1 MTEDK
6 VGIAAVTTHVEFAR
20 SVDRDIL
27 QQIATLNAQGLRAL
41 MEASQANPHE
51 RPSGATRFDALAGQP
66 QPWSKVSQVP
76 YLLFEWRALEDGW
89 EDREEDWQVH
99 EPHEPRGTW
108 RKCQAWRRF
117 ARLATHLTAEI
128 CRHRQVAARL
138 LLGMP
143 QLQCERWG
151 VLSLPQ
157 IDRYAQRASHQID
170 LRWPDDGFWQRRVEA
185 AMNDS
190 DESALWRNT
199 LEGIQRLA
207 VLGRSSR

>member
-6 VGIAAVTTHVEFAR
+6 LGIAAITTHVEFAR

-27 QQIATLNAQGLRAL
+27 QQIAILNLQGLQAL
-41 MEASQANPHE
+41 IEASQTNPHE
-51 RPSGATRFDALAGQP
+51 RPSGVTRLDTLVGQSE
-66 QPWSKVSQVP
+66 PWSKVSQAP
-76 YLLFEWRALEDGW
+76 FLLFEWRALEDW
-89 EDREEDWQVH
+89 SENDEEDWQVH
-99 EPHEPRGTW
+99 EPLGIW
-108 RKCQAWRRF
+108 RKAEVWRRF

-143 QLQCERWG
+143 QPQCTRWAA
-151 VLSLPQ
+151 LSLPE
-157 IDRYAQRASHQID
+157 IDRHAQQASYQID
-170 LRWPDDGFWQRRVEA
+170 LRWRDDGFWQRRVKA
-185 AMNDS
+185 AMNEG

-207 VLGRSSR
+207 VLGRSNR